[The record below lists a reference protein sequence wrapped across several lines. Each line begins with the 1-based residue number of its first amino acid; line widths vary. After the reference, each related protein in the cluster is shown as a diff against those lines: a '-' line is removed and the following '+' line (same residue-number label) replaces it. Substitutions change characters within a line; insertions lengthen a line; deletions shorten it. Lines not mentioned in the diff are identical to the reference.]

1 MARGAKLGQHFL
13 KDAWAARA
21 TARAAFSSAN
31 EPILEIGP
39 GKGIL
44 TKEILLISNHVIA
57 VEKDDELILLL
68 YEKFAEELASGKLT
82 LIHKDIRDF
91 KPQDA
96 GLTAGKYLLAAN
108 IPYYITGEI
117 IRQFLTSPVQ
127 PRAMSLL
134 VQKEVASRAVDK
146 KESILSLS
154 IKAFGT
160 PRVAAK
166 VPRRH
171 FSPPPSVDSAI
182 LCIENISRNAFKEI
196 REEMFFIVVKA
207 GFAAK
212 RKVLANNL
220 GEVFGK
226 EKALIA
232 LKKAGIE
239 PKSRAEDVP
248 LEKWRLL
255 TQILTD

>member
-21 TARAAFSSAN
+21 VARATLASPD

-44 TKEILLISNHVIA
+44 TKELLLISKKVIA
-57 VEKDDELILLL
+57 VEKDDELIPLLQ
-68 YEKFAEELASGKLT
+68 EKFADELASGALT
-82 LIHKDIRDF
+82 LIHTDIRDF

-96 GLTAGKYLLAAN
+96 DLEAGKYILAAN

-117 IRQFLTSPVQ
+117 IRQFLTTALY

-134 VQKEVASRAVDK
+134 VQKEVAMRSVDK

-154 IKAFGT
+154 IKAYGT

-171 FSPPPSVDSAI
+171 FSPPPSIDSAV
-182 LCIENISRNAFKEI
+182 LCIENISKDFFKNFS
-196 REEMFFIVVKA
+196 EESFFAVVKA

-212 RKVLANNL
+212 RKMLANNL
-220 GEVFGK
+220 GEAFGK
-226 EKALIA
+226 EKAIA
-232 LKKAGIE
+232 AMEKAGIQ
-239 PKSRAEDVP
+239 PKSRAEDVH
-248 LEKWRLL
+248 LASWKML
-255 TQILTD
+255 TKHLTD